1 MNVFRYRESMSETKY
16 PIEIDVVIYL
26 GSLSVEG
33 VALLRR
39 KGYRLARLV
48 DTLTKGYETI
58 ETFIIEEE
66 SEAQPRIVI
75 EIVISYDGLTEE
87 EKFKVRSIAYH
98 IRRQIRERFKRDFK
112 LEKEEPKVLLKELP
126 APIPS

>member
-1 MNVFRYRESMSETKY
+1 MNVFRYREGMSETKY

>member
-1 MNVFRYRESMSETKY
+1 MSETKY

-98 IRRQIRERFKRDFK
+98 IRRQIQERFKRDFK
-112 LEKEEPKVLLKELP
+112 LEKEEPKVLLKEFP